1 MDCTQGVSQS
11 YFKDTLLNGSQGFG
25 DKSPW
30 FDDDIELLDSDLKGV
45 LLMKSRLL
53 TFLLGKEDWFQRFY
67 EYIFM
72 LWKLSQ
78 NFQLMDTENDYFLV
92 KFQPAVDYTKAL
104 SGDPCVIFEHSLT
117 FQPWE

>member
-30 FDDDIELLDSDLKGV
+30 FDDDIELLDSDLKG
-45 LLMKSRLL
+45 
-53 TFLLGKEDWFQRFY
+53 
-67 EYIFM
+67 
-72 LWKLSQ
+72 